1 MTPLPSFTLWKD
13 LKKLAKI
20 YDVFDLIINIV

>member
-20 YDVFDLIINIV
+20 YDVFDLIIHIV